1 MAERTEAQKAASRAN
16 AERAREKK
24 RAAADEAALKAVPVE
39 TIEPDPVVGAQT
51 ADDGTRYVQLD
62 ESVSAEDGEIVKT
75 VNAAL
80 DRRRRL
86 LADLPADQAALITD
100 DELAEIE
107 REEME
112 RALAEQKKKALADA
126 RTMARQYARIE
137 HDLIPSGVLRSEEE
151 RRRLAEKVRIRIDLP
166 EGGGATGFR
175 IDGRYYRQG
184 MEYTVTRAQFESMQS
199 MFYRMHLSEVEFATL
214 DQHKRG
220 NSAREVLSRR
230 PPHLEVLH

>member
-1 MAERTEAQKAASRAN
+1 MAKREWTPAEKAALSEKMKRMNADRRA
-16 AERAREKK
+16 K
-24 RAAADEAALKAVPVE
+24 ADEAALKAVPIEQV
-39 TIEPDPVVGAQT
+39 EPDPG
-51 ADDGTRYVQLD
+51 DGTVELGP
-62 ESVSAEDGEIVKT
+62 AIEDAATEVFAAK
-75 VNAAL
+75 VPNAAA